1 MKKSLYSLFR
11 TIIEII
17 LFLVSG
23 VAIFIEFFSSS
34 SVENGLHLLSF
45 YTMQTNIMVFI
56 CMGFLV
62 YCFLFKKKRTKATYF
77 FIGGIAI
84 WIMITGV
91 LYHIFLS
98 SIHNPSGIKSITNV
112 LLHYVVPWSMVGYFV
127 VFYDKRY
134 INWIFPL
141 LWTSYPIVYLIISLI
156 RGKIQGFYPYW
167 FINPTAEY
175 PAGIGGMLNVFW
187 FSCAI
192 TVCFVVAG
200 YILLALRYVLSRKIR
215 L

>member
-1 MKKSLYSLFR
+1 MKKSLHNLFR
-11 TIIEII
+11 VIVEVVV
-17 LFLVSG
+17 FLISG
-23 VAIFIEFFSSS
+23 VGIFVELFSSS
-34 SVENGLHLLSF
+34 SFESGLQLLSF
-45 YTMQTNIMVFI
+45 YTLQTNIMVFL
-56 CMGFLV
+56 CMGFLAF
-62 YCFLFKKKRTKATYF
+62 YSIFKKERTGLLYF
-77 FIGGIAI
+77 FVGGIAI

-91 LYHIFLS
+91 LYHVFLS
-98 SIHNPSGIKSITNV
+98 AIHNPSGIKSITNIV
-112 LLHYVVPWSMVGYFV
+112 LHYVVPWSMVGYFA
-127 VFYDKRY
+127 VFFDKKY

-156 RGKIQGFYPYW
+156 RGKFQGFYPYW

-175 PAGIGGMLNVFW
+175 PAGIGSMLNVFW

-200 YILLALRYVLSRKIR
+200 YILLALRYFLSRNIR